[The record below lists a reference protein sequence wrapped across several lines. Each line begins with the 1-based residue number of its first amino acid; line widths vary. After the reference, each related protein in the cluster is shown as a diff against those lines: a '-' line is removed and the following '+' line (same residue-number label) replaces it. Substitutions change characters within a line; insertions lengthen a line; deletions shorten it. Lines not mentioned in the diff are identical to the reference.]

1 MWTLSTHLSAVVAR
15 LHSKKPFSLLCLVW
29 GWERKIVG
37 FLTIFSLILFGPGP
51 NVITTKTISLTVW
64 NWQSD
69 FFCVWLSIKDGDM
82 TMTTAWNVEN
92 KSGKRDLSKC
102 VRVCT
107 KSDHYNSYCTKYWSL
122 SLPVA
127 VVVVDFFS
135 ASQKQCTIQHICI
148 YVYEHMNVWVD
159 FAIGISLFDAVVF
172 VEKYFWN

>member
-1 MWTLSTHLSAVVAR
+1 MS
-15 LHSKKPFSLLCLVW
+15 CL

-51 NVITTKTISLTVW
+51 NVITTKTVSLTVW
-64 NWQSD
+64 DWQSD

-82 TMTTAWNVEN
+82 TMTTAWSDQKKAEREIWA
-92 KSGKRDLSKC
+92 S

-107 KSDHYNSYCTKYWSL
+107 KSDHYNSYCTKCWSL

-127 VVVVDFFS
+127 AVVVDFFRPPKNN
-135 ASQKQCTIQHICI
+135 APFNICI

-172 VEKYFWN
+172 VEKYFSN